1 MCLPRLLCAH
11 FYIGTFFEERRLVR
25 TFGEEY
31 QAYQRRVLR
40 FLPLPR

>member
-31 QAYQRRVLR
+31 RAYQRRVLR